1 FFLDFVIPLLLSY
14 IKLATE
20 IISIN
25 NTSSMSMGSTTTS
38 TPSSTVTNTASFIL
52 DSTSP
57 SPSKYWNSS
66 MNTSSS
72 TASNSSIG
80 SCFEELSTNHR
91 SNNYTMDNNNN
102 SNNNGN
108 KGITSSNDTYSTFN
122 EYQKM
127 SLSPKTTSICNGCR
141 HQINDRYV
149 LRVNPNLEYH
159 ESCLKCTHCSCSLD
173 ETTNAFV
180 RNSNIYCRDDYFRL
194 FGIKCARCDGSFHR
208 NDYALKSASNTL
220 YHVDCFSC
228 NTCSKKLHSE
238 CAEASTCLINNPSS
252 VGTTTGDL
260 ISKMEDDDT
269 WEDRLS
275 LNNLDHLNSIST
287 PPLSIKSSN
296 SEDSI
301 ATSHHQRGCSSN
313 DNVLLNGSGS
323 STSSNNGCGG
333 KKGKK
338 DKQTTRVRT
347 VLNETQLRTLKACYA
362 SNSRPDAILKEQL
375 VEMTGLSARVIR
387 VWFQNK
393 RCKDKKRQVALTAM
407 QQAAEKER
415 ALNGV
420 RINGVGPLVAP
431 SPTTHHDPSL
441 QGIAPIDIRQYPGNC
456 WEAPG
461 IPIQPPPPYHSTPQ
475 MIGNHINPYTNDQ
488 QQQQQMMSMNGG
500 GPQPGCDMGSFQ
512 MIHQDNDYNNR
523 LGILGIGNDITS
535 SSLND

>member
-1 FFLDFVIPLLLSY
+1 
-14 IKLATE
+14 
-20 IISIN
+20 
-25 NTSSMSMGSTTTS
+25 MSMGSTATS
-38 TPSSTVTNTASFIL
+38 TPASTATNTASFII

-66 MNTSSS
+66 INTSSS
-72 TASNSSIG
+72 TASNSSVG

-91 SNNYTMDNNNN
+91 NNNYNTMDSNNN
-102 SNNNGN
+102 SNNNGV
-108 KGITSSNDTYSTFN
+108 KVLPSGGIDTFSPFND
-122 EYQKM
+122 YQKM
-127 SLSPKTTSICNGCR
+127 SLSPKGTSICNGCR

-194 FGIKCARCDGSFHR
+194 FGVKCARCDGPFLR
-208 NDYALKSASNTL
+208 NDYALKSASNTM
-220 YHVDCFSC
+220 YHMDCFSC
-228 NTCSKKLHSE
+228 NTCSKKLHSGDQYLLRDNELYCRLE
-238 CAEASTCLINNPSS
+238 CAEASSCHMNNPSS
-252 VGTTTGDL
+252 VGTTTGGGDL
-260 ISKMEDDDT
+260 LSKMDDDDT
-269 WEDRLS
+269 WEDRIS
-275 LNNLDHLNSIST
+275 LNNLDHITSMST

-301 ATSHHQRGCSSN
+301 ATTHHPRGCSSL
-313 DNVLLNGSGS
+313 DNGILNGSVS
-323 STSSNNGCGG
+323 STSSNNGCGSS

-420 RINGVGPLVAP
+420 RLSGVGPLVTP
-431 SPTTHHDPSL
+431 SPTTHHDPNL
-441 QGIAPIDIRQYPGNC
+441 QGITPIDIRQYPGNC
-456 WEAPG
+456 WEGPG

-475 MIGNHINPYTNDQ
+475 MMGNHMHPYTNDQ

-500 GPQPGCDMGSFQ
+500 GPPGCDMGTFQ
-512 MIHQDNDYNNR
+512 MMHQENDYNNR
-523 LGILGIGNDITS
+523 LGILGIGNDISS